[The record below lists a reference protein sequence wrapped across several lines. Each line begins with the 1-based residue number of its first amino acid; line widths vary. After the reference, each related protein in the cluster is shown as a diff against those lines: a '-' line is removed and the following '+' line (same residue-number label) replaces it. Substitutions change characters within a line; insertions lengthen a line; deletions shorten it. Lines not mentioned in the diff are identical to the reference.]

1 MSGFMRR
8 AKRTVYENPWL
19 RFEAH
24 DIVHPNGMPGEHG
37 VVATPPASAV
47 VPVDG
52 SFVWLT
58 RQARFAIDATVLEI
72 VKGGRDPGEDA
83 LAAAQRELREELGL
97 QSDRWEPLGIIYE
110 IPSIVASPITLFL
123 AHDVRAVATS
133 GDHEGVESID
143 AVRMPLL
150 DALFGATNGRIDDAA
165 TGVALLRAARKL
177 ALI

>member
-24 DIVHPNGMPGEHG
+24 DIVHPNGAPGEHG
-37 VVATPPASAV
+37 VVVNPPASAV

-52 SFVWLT
+52 EFVCLT
-58 RQARFAIDATVLEI
+58 RQARFAIDASVLEI
-72 VKGGRDPGEDA
+72 VKGGAGPGEDA
-83 LAAAQRELREELGL
+83 LTAAQRELREELALEAG
-97 QSDRWEPLGIIYE
+97 RWESLGIVYE
-110 IPSIVASPITLFL
+110 IPSIVQTPVTLFL
-123 AHDVRAVATS
+123 ARDLRAVDAR
-133 GDHEGVESID
+133 GDHEGLESIE

-150 DALFGATNGRIDDAA
+150 DALFGATSGRIDDAV

>member
-1 MSGFMRR
+1 MPGFMRR
-8 AKRTVYENPWL
+8 TKRIVYENPWL

-24 DIVHPNGMPGEHG
+24 EIVHPNGAPGEHG
-37 VVATPPASAV
+37 VVVNPPASAV

-52 SFVWLT
+52 AFVWLT
-58 RQARFAIDATVLEI
+58 RQARFAIDASVLEI
-72 VKGGRDPGEDA
+72 VKGGADPGEDA

-97 QSDRWEPLGIIYE
+97 RADRWEPLGIVYE
-110 IPSIVASPITLFL
+110 IPSIVQTPIALFL

-133 GDHEGVESID
+133 GDREGVESIEG
-143 AVRMPLL
+143 VRMPLL
-150 DALFGATNGRIDDAA
+150 DALFGATSGRIDDAV